1 MSNHRVASRYAKSIL
16 DLSIEKGQ
24 LEGVY
29 EDFKNLS
36 SMGQS
41 NRELG
46 QVLNN
51 PVITSDK
58 KLKVL
63 KALFAKKCNPI
74 TGTFF
79 EIVSRKNRES
89 VLLDI
94 ATEFV
99 AQYNL
104 HKSIQVAEVS
114 TTTPLSSTQRDQL
127 IILVKE
133 ISGKSQVILEE
144 KINPALIGGFV
155 LKVNDRQL
163 DESLSSK
170 LKTLRVQFSQ
180 NHYEKRF

>member
-16 DLSIEKGQ
+16 ELSIEKGQ

-29 EDFKNLS
+29 EDFKNLAA
-36 SMGQS
+36 MGKSTQ
-41 NRELG
+41 ELG
-46 QVLNN
+46 SVLRN
-51 PVITSDK
+51 PVLTSDK

-63 KALFAKKCNPI
+63 KALFSKGCAPL
-74 TGTFF
+74 TASFF

-94 ATEFV
+94 AKEFV
-99 AQYNL
+99 AQYNQY
-104 HKSIQVAEVS
+104 KSIQVAEVA
-114 TTTPLSSTQRDQL
+114 TTIPLTENQRNQL
-127 IILVKE
+127 ISLVKE
-133 ISGKSQVILEE
+133 ISGLNEVILEE

-170 LKTLRVQFSQ
+170 LKALKVQFSQ
-180 NHYEKRF
+180 NHYEKQI